1 LLFGPSATTI
11 SPIQAVQLAASL
23 NALRGDGTDPVG
35 KVEKAIKLDRLS
47 VYAADPTLGRGTAVG
62 AGKYINSRVYVEL
75 TTDAKGY
82 AATQLEVA
90 LTKAF
95 RLLSQ
100 VGTTLGGTSINL
112 QYTKRY

>member
-1 LLFGPSATTI
+1 
-11 SPIQAVQLAASL
+11 
-23 NALRGDGTDPVG
+23 
-35 KVEKAIKLDRLS
+35 
-47 VYAADPTLGRGTAVG
+47 
-62 AGKYINSRVYVEL
+62 VEL

-82 AATQLEVA
+82 AATELEVA